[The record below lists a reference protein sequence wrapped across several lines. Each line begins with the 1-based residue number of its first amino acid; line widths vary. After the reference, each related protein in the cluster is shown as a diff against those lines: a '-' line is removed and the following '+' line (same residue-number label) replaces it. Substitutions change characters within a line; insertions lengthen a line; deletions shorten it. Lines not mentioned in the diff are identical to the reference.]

1 MLGPDNLGARR
12 RHDQAAEHGLLDL
25 HSPWG
30 TGDDQR
36 NASTR
41 SDNNGPGDQQALT
54 GLANQYPG
62 DTDRAVKAS
71 PPGGLAAGR
80 DRPLEPRPTPEVSF
94 DAPMIGT
101 PRHHRTRRKPKP
113 WTPFGRLP
121 LTKPAASDMPFPLT
135 RCCPSTAG
143 FRERRSRPA

>member
-1 MLGPDNLGARR
+1 MLGPDKLGARR

-25 HSPWG
+25 HNPWG

-41 SDNNGPGDQQALT
+41 SVNNGRGDQQALT

-71 PPGGLAAGR
+71 PAGGLTAGL
-80 DRPLEPRPTPEVSF
+80 DRPLEPRPTPRFSF
-94 DAPMIGT
+94 DAPTTDT
-101 PRHHRTRRKPKP
+101 PDTNRTSRKPRP

-121 LTKPAASDMPFPLT
+121 LTKPAASDMPNEGTSL
-135 RCCPSTAG
+135 A
-143 FRERRSRPA
+143 A